1 MRPSARSGPTR
12 ALALSIAWMM
22 VVQLA
27 CVTLWHAGWLSR
39 PEALTHWL
47 FVGVLPPAL
56 ALWMSGGSGIDPAGR
71 R

>member
-1 MRPSARSGPTR
+1 MRPSARSASTR
-12 ALALSIAWMM
+12 ALALSVAWMM

-27 CVTLWHAGWLSR
+27 CVTLWHLGWLGR

-56 ALWMSGGSGIDPAGR
+56 ALWLSRPPAPDAADR
-71 R
+71 Q